1 MADDLARARK
11 QVLGPAVLCNLNS
24 KLAQIINHF
33 LNGVLRLALEV
44 FEIHEYAK
52 FARLHN

>member
-1 MADDLARARK
+1 VADDLARARK